1 MNILITGGCGFI
13 GSHLSELCL
22 AQGHRVTIIDNLS
35 TGQISNIATIESNER
50 LKFYE
55 DSIFNIELLT
65 KLISENDVIIHLAA
79 AVGVQLIVSQP
90 VETIETNVFGTH
102 HVIRLANQF
111 RKRLLIASTSEIYG
125 KNTNTPFSEDS
136 DRVLGPTSISRWSY
150 SSSKAID
157 EFLGL
162 AYHKQFGLDVV
173 IFRLFNTVGPKQTGR
188 YGMVLPNFVSKAI
201 AKEKLIIH
209 GDGSQSR
216 CFCDVKDV
224 TKAILKLSEQK
235 ETSGQIFNIGSSE
248 EITINDLALKV
259 INIVKQKQN
268 KLIHVKKSDLH
279 KYVTY
284 MTYEEAFGQ
293 GFEDMLK
300 RKPNTDKI
308 SELIGW
314 EASINLDTT
323 IERIVDYFFGK

>member
-13 GSHLSELCL
+13 GSHLSELSL
-22 AQGHRVTIIDNLS
+22 SQGHKVTIIDDLS
-35 TGQISNIATIESNER
+35 TGQLSNIAAIESNKR
-50 LKFYE
+50 LKFYQ

-79 AVGVQLIVSQP
+79 AVGVQLIVSHP

-111 RKRLLIASTSEIYG
+111 KKRLLIASTSEIYG
-125 KNTNTPFSEDS
+125 KNTNTPFLEDS
-136 DRVLGPTSISRWSY
+136 DRVLGPTNISRWSY

-209 GDGSQSR
+209 GDGNQSR

-259 INIVKQKQN
+259 INIVKQKQT

-293 GFEDMLK
+293 DFEDMLK

-308 SELIGW
+308 SELTGW

-323 IERIVDYFFGK
+323 IERIVDYFFEK